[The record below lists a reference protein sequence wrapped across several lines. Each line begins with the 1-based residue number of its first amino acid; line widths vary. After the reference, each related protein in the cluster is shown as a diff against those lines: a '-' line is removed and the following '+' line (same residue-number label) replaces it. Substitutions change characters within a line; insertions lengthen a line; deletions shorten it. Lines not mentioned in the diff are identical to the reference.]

1 MSRAR
6 PPEADRAA
14 ARPGEGLPVRRARP
28 PEADRA
34 AARPGEGLPVRRARP
49 PEAALAAWSRL
60 DARERRLVALAA
72 AVVALALL
80 WLLAA
85 ALALRTLRQ
94 AELQRTE
101 LATQAQRLQQ
111 LRTEAES
118 LKALPRLGHD
128 EALRALEAAVQQRL
142 PGSAQLSVVGD
153 RATVVLKQAPAGALA
168 QWLADARANARAN
181 PVEARLTRA
190 GDNAPGAPVLWNGTL
205 SLSLPK

>member
-1 MSRAR
+1 MS
-6 PPEADRAA
+6 
-14 ARPGEGLPVRRARP
+14 RARP

-80 WLLAA
+80 WLLAVA
-85 ALALRTLRQ
+85 PALRTLRQ